1 MPFSPTQRR
10 LGRSSDPSSSLP
22 YCPQIRPAAADI
34 PATLRYKFFE
44 SGLALLPQLPTCLHV
59 HLFLLPS
66 ALPKPPKFLVLLEV
80 KLLHAFESR
89 ALFKQEIKWGWGNLV
104 CTSDLVQTGRKGGE
118 SSTDWSSNRSLGRKG
133 KYRGNAVHSGMTR
146 TRFAIHT

>member
-1 MPFSPTQRR
+1 MPVSFSPTQRR

-22 YCPQIRPAAADI
+22 YCAQIRPATANI
-34 PATLRYKFFE
+34 PTTLRYNLFE

-80 KLLHAFESR
+80 KLLHAFKSR
-89 ALFKQEIKWGWGNLV
+89 TCFKQ
-104 CTSDLVQTGRKGGE
+104 QRKGE
-118 SSTDWSSNRSLGRKG
+118 SCSMNLGLDSKRK
-133 KYRGNAVHSGMTR
+133 
-146 TRFAIHT
+146 

>member
-1 MPFSPTQRR
+1 MNNVISFYY
-10 LGRSSDPSSSLP
+10 SLLSKILVIEMDVSR
-22 YCPQIRPAAADI
+22 CI
-34 PATLRYKFFE
+34 
-44 SGLALLPQLPTCLHV
+44 
-59 HLFLLPS
+59 
-66 ALPKPPKFLVLLEV
+66 LVLDTSILRQV
-80 KLLHAFESR
+80 IPDGGSTW
-89 ALFKQEIKWGWGNLV
+89 FKQEINWGWGNLV